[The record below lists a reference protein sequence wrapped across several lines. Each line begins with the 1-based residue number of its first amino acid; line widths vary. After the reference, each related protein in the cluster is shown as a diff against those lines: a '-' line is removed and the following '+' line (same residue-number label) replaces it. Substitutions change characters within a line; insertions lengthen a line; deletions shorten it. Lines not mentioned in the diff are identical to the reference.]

1 MFEMAGLFLLFAVVG
16 GILLLAKLLFGLIVI
31 PFKIGFFAIKMVLGL
46 LLGLPLLILGGV
58 ALIAI
63 LPVAL
68 LALPL
73 LILALV
79 IGIFVLPIIAIV
91 KIFT

>member
-1 MFEMAGLFLLFAVVG
+1 MFHMAGLFLVFVVFG
-16 GILLLAKLLFGLIVI
+16 GIFLLAKLLFGLVTI
-31 PFKIGFFAIKMVLGL
+31 PLKIGFFAIKFLLGL

-58 ALIAI
+58 ALVAL

-73 LILALV
+73 LLLALV
-79 IGIFVLPIIAIV
+79 LGIFILPVVLIA